1 MTGIEI
7 IRPPGGR
14 KPRAAV
20 FDFDGTLSLIRTGWQ
35 DVMIPMMVEHLRPL
49 VAGLTPERL
58 RAMIAEDVAKTT
70 GMLTIVQMMG
80 LAEQVS
86 KFGGTPLN
94 PKEYKAEYKRRLLA
108 HIAARRT
115 ALMQRSVATD
125 SLLLAGSRAL
135 LETLAA
141 RGLTLCLVSGT
152 DDPEVREEAGL
163 LDIAR
168 YFGNDI
174 YGALDDYEAS
184 SKKHVLAR
192 MMARLGAAGGEV
204 VVFGDGPVEI
214 ECARE
219 AGAYA
224 VGVASDET
232 ARGGRVDPWK
242 RERLLAAGADLIIPD
257 FACHEELATL
267 LFGQSQSLDTTA
279 GGT

>member
-49 VAGLTPERL
+49 APGLTPERL

-86 KFGGTPLN
+86 KFGGRPLD
-94 PKEYKAEYKRRLLA
+94 PKAYKAEYKRRLLA

-115 ALMQRSVATD
+115 ALAQRSVATD

-135 LETLAA
+135 LESLAA
-141 RGLTLCLVSGT
+141 RGLTLCLASGT
-152 DDPEVREEAGL
+152 DEPEVREEAGL
-163 LDIAR
+163 LDITM
-168 YFGNDI
+168 YFGADI

-192 MMARLGAAGGEV
+192 LMARLGAAGNEV
-204 VVFGDGPVEI
+204 VIFGDGFVEI
-214 ECARE
+214 ENAKE

-224 VGVASDET
+224 VGVATDEA
-232 ARGGRVDPWK
+232 ARSGRVDAWK
-242 RERLLAAGADLIIPD
+242 RERLLGAGADLIIPD
-257 FACHEELATL
+257 FACHKELTAL
-267 LFGQSQSLDTTA
+267 LLGP
-279 GGT
+279 

>member
-1 MTGIEI
+1 MTCIEI
-7 IRPPGGR
+7 IRPPAGR

-35 DVMIPMMVEHLRPL
+35 DIMIPMMVERLRPL
-49 VAGLTPERL
+49 APGLAPERL
-58 RAMIAEDVAKTT
+58 RAMMAEDVAETT
-70 GMLTIVQMMG
+70 GQLTIVQMIRFARRV
-80 LAEQVS
+80 AE
-86 KFGGTPLN
+86 FGGTPLD

-115 ALMQRSVATD
+115 ALAQRSVATD

-168 YFGNDI
+168 YFGPDT

-192 MMARLGAAGGEV
+192 LMARLGTAGGEV

-214 ECARE
+214 ENAKE
-219 AGAYA
+219 AGGYA
-224 VGVASDET
+224 VGVASDEA

-257 FACHEELATL
+257 FACHEELAAL
-267 LFGQSQSLDTTA
+267 LFGQ
-279 GGT
+279 

>member
-1 MTGIEI
+1 MSAIEI
-7 IRPPGGR
+7 IHPPTGR
-14 KPRAAV
+14 RLRAAV

-49 VAGLTPERL
+49 VPGLTPERL

-70 GMLTIVQMMG
+70 GTLTIVQMMG
-80 LAEQVS
+80 LAEHVS
-86 KFGGTPLN
+86 KHGGTPLN

-115 ALMQRSVATD
+115 ALVERSAAAD
-125 SLLLAGSRAL
+125 SLLVAGSRAM
-135 LETLAA
+135 LEGFAA
-141 RGLTLCLVSGT
+141 RGLTLCLFSGT
-152 DDPEVREEAGL
+152 DEPEVREEAGL

-192 MMARLGAAGGEV
+192 LMARLGAAGNEV
-204 VVFGDGPVEI
+204 VIFGDGFVEI
-214 ECARE
+214 ENAKE

-257 FACHEELATL
+257 FACHEELAAL
-267 LFGQSQSLDTTA
+267 LFGR
-279 GGT
+279 